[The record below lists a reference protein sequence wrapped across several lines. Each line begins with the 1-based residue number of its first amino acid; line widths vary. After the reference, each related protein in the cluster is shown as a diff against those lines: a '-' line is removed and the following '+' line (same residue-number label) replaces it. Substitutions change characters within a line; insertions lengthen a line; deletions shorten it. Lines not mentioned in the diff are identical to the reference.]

1 MVDNNLESFLRE
13 ILIKIEKMEEKID
26 TIEDLIEKS
35 NYLFQN
41 EEILK
46 KIICNYKSR
55 EEIAKELQKDLIKK
69 VFFGLLTFIFNA
81 FLVGLIYF
89 LIKIMK

>member
-55 EEIAKELQKDLIKK
+55 EEISKELQKDLIKK